1 MADEPTTT
9 PDPGQEPGTDPAS
22 TEPEATKGTTDQ
34 RVPYERFEE
43 VNNRLKAAETE
54 RAELLKWKE
63 EQEAAKLTEIEK
75 AQKAAT
81 EAQERAEAAE
91 TRAQTIERGGWV
103 VDAARKAGFA
113 DPQDAALAVK
123 LDQIA
128 DQAAA
133 EKAVEKLKG
142 EKPHWLKGEGQP
154 TAFGTLAGAPS
165 KEPPVGLDGKPDEK
179 AGLGQELMAGLF
191 GKK

>member
-1 MADEPTTT
+1 MADDPTTT
-9 PDPGQEPGTDPAS
+9 DPGTEPATTEPGKDP
-22 TEPEATKGTTDQ
+22 EPKGTTDQ
-34 RVPYERFEE
+34 KVPYERFQE
-43 VNNRLKAAETE
+43 VNERLKAQEAENV
-54 RAELLKWKE
+54 ELKKWRE
-63 EQEAAKLTEIEK
+63 EQEAAKLTEIERV
-75 AQKAAT
+75 QKAAS
-81 EAQERAEAAE
+81 EAQQRAEAAE
-91 TRAQTIERGGWV
+91 ARAQTIERGGWV

-123 LDQIA
+123 LDEVE

-165 KEPPVGLDGKPDEK
+165 KEPPVGPDGKPDEK

-191 GKK
+191 GGKK